1 MTSSKAKKTNKSK
14 AILSQE
20 LKVKEKKA
28 QVKKVKKSIQ
38 DRERCDT
45 NKRQN
50 LELVK
55 EIHDILLNRKTL
67 SLRQKID
74 FCKNQRYFM
83 KLYLREILKSLRRNF

>member
-14 AILSQE
+14 AILSEE

-38 DRERCDT
+38 DRERFDT
-45 NKRQN
+45 NKREN

>member
-38 DRERCDT
+38 DRERFDT
-45 NKRQN
+45 NKREN

-55 EIHDILLNRKTL
+55 EIHDILLNHKTL